1 MLMLTFPDLQVL
13 ADAVAEAAAV
23 FAFGQ
28 SEGDE
33 VHSYQRNPDGNY
45 LQGKNCCFEQFR
57 KQNGWPCQMSL
68 VDYSVDHV
76 CKLSYIPN
84 GPVTLK

>member
-13 ADAVAEAAAV
+13 ADADAEAAAV

-33 VHSYQRNPDGNY
+33 VRSYQRILRGITCREKTVALNSFGNRTDG
-45 LQGKNCCFEQFR
+45 
-57 KQNGWPCQMSL
+57 L
-68 VDYSVDHV
+68 VR
-76 CKLSYIPN
+76 
-84 GPVTLK
+84 